1 MEMIRVSGVV
11 VGAKRGAEPI
21 TGRVANVVQEL
32 CFGVIFIPILQQSDA
47 RAVGQIET
55 RDINRTGRCM
65 CAHSFC
71 ARNATAVV

>member
-21 TGRVANVVQEL
+21 TGRVANVAQEL

-47 RAVGQIET
+47 RAVG
-55 RDINRTGRCM
+55 
-65 CAHSFC
+65 
-71 ARNATAVV
+71 